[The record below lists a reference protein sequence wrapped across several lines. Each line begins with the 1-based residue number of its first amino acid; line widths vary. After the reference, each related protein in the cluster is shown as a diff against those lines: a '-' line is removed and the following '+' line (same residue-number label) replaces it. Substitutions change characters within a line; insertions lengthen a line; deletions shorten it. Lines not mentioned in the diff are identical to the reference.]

1 MGAFGL
7 GTGLAWTSP
16 ALPFLTNCNP
26 GGVIPDFDGQN
37 CTLPVAF
44 SEETGSWIGSLFPV
58 GAMLGGFLTGLLM
71 PMIGRKW
78 TMIGLSLPF
87 TIGMN
92 LNITHL
98 FDEFFFYL
106 KVLHIFVKIGI
117 GVKVFEK

>member
-1 MGAFGL
+1 MFEIANLGAFGL

-37 CTLPVAF
+37 CTLPEAF
-44 SEETGSWIGSLFPV
+44 SEETGSWIASLFPV

-71 PMIGRKW
+71 PIIGRKW

-87 TIGMN
+87 TAGMN
-92 LNITHL
+92 
-98 FDEFFFYL
+98 
-106 KVLHIFVKIGI
+106 
-117 GVKVFEK
+117 